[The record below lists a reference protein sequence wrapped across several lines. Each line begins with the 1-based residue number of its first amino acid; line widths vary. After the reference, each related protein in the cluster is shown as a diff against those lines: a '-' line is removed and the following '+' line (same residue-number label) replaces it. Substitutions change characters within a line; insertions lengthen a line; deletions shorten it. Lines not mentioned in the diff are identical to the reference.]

1 MAKILPGFL
10 INYSLAMITSRD
22 NTTLKLLSQT
32 VQELSL
38 ARNLETVMRIV
49 RSAARKLTGA
59 DGATF
64 VLKDGTMCF
73 YADEDAISPLWKGS
87 RFPLQSCISG
97 WAMINKMPA
106 VIEDIYQ
113 DDRIPHDAYRPTFVK
128 SLAMVPI
135 RTIDPI
141 GAIGNY
147 WATLHLPTQ
156 EEVDLLQSLADI
168 TAVTL
173 ENVSVY
179 AELEKRVKERTAE
192 LEATNREL
200 ESFSYSVSHDLRA
213 PLRAITGFSDILEE
227 EDGLVLS
234 DTGKKALNTIQQN
247 AKRMGVLIDDLLK
260 FSRLARQPL
269 AKTTIDTRALVDR
282 ILASEEFK
290 NRKATITVKELLPV
304 EADHNLLQ
312 QVWINLISNALKYS
326 SKKEQPVVEIG
337 SYRKEDE
344 ITFFVKDNGAGF
356 DMNYADKLFG
366 TFQRLHKAS
375 EFEGT
380 GVGLALSQRILT
392 RHGGRIWA
400 EAKVNEGATFYFAL
414 PA

>member
-106 VIEDIYQ
+106 MIEDIYQ

-269 AKTTIDTRALVDR
+269 AKTTIDTRALLDR

-290 NRKATITVKELLPV
+290 NQKATVTVEELLPV

-400 EAKVNEGATFYFAL
+400 EAKVNEGAMFYFAL

>member
-269 AKTTIDTRALVDR
+269 AKTTIDTRALLDR

-290 NRKATITVKELLPV
+290 NQKATVTVEELLPV

>member
-1 MAKILPGFL
+1 MAKILLGFL

-173 ENVSVY
+173 ENVTVY

-337 SYRKEDE
+337 SYREEDE